1 MHLEKKDVLTLITLI
16 KWFSSTKNIS
26 VQSHTQGLQSLYQ
39 VMEKNTKLVQF
50 WLRNYQTSVILK
62 LYYFDTISFSMTS
75 V

>member
-50 WLRNYQTSVILK
+50 W
-62 LYYFDTISFSMTS
+62 
-75 V
+75 